1 MNSKTD
7 PIDIRCMER
16 KGGQLGTNP
25 AGIYSDRDGQKYYV
39 KILET
44 PMHARNEFL
53 AAKLYQ
59 LAGAPV
65 LNYLHS
71 IDSCQIVTRWVELD
85 KSNLSQ
91 FSESERR
98 EAQRW
103 FAVHAWTANWDAAGF
118 AGDNQGVSNGN
129 VLTLDVGGALE
140 FRAYG
145 DPKGKAFGGCV
156 EELNVMRNDP
166 NNPHAMKLFSDMT
179 PEQLRCSIQSVTKI
193 SDGKIS
199 DMIIENG
206 GSEKLVDKMIA
217 RKKDMRFRLKTL

>member
-1 MNSKTD
+1 MHSEIV
-7 PIDIRCMER
+7 PIDIGCMER
-16 KGGQLGTNP
+16 VGGQLGTNP
-25 AGIYSDRDGQKYYV
+25 AGIYRDSDGQRYYV

-71 IDSCQIVTRWVELD
+71 IDPCQIVTCWVELD
-85 KSNLSQ
+85 KKNISQ

-98 EAQRW
+98 QAQRW

-118 AGDNQGVSNGN
+118 DGDNQGVANGQ

-145 DPKGKAFGGCV
+145 DPKGKAFGTSV
-156 EELNVMRNDP
+156 EELNVLRNDP
-166 NNPHAMKLFSDMT
+166 NNPHAIKLFSDMT
-179 PEQLRCSIQSVTKI
+179 PEQLHDSIQSVIKI
-193 SDGKIS
+193 PDEKIN
-199 DMIIENG
+199 DVIIENG
-206 GSEKLVDKMIA
+206 GSKKLVDKMLA
-217 RKKDMRFRLKTL
+217 RKADMRFRLKPL

>member
-1 MNSKTD
+1 MNLKTD
-7 PIDIRCMER
+7 PIDISGMDRV
-16 KGGQLGTNP
+16 GGQLGTNP
-25 AGIYSDRDGQKYYV
+25 AGIYSDGDGQRYYV
-39 KILET
+39 KMLET

-65 LNYLHS
+65 FNYLPS
-71 IDSCQIVTRWVELD
+71 IDSCQIITRWIELD
-85 KSNLSQ
+85 KKNLSQ
-91 FSESERR
+91 FSEKERI

-118 AGDNQGVSNGN
+118 AGDNQGVGNGK

-145 DPKGKAFGGCV
+145 DPKGKAFGSCV

-166 NNPHAMKLFSDMT
+166 NNPHAMKLFSTMT
-179 PEQLRCSIQSVTKI
+179 SEQLHCSIQSVTKI
-193 SDGKIS
+193 SDNRIS
-199 DMIIENG
+199 DVIIENG
-206 GSEKLVDKMIA
+206 GSAKLVEKMIA
-217 RKKDMRFRLKTL
+217 RKADMNLRLKTL

>member
-1 MNSKTD
+1 MNLKTD
-7 PIDIRCMER
+7 PIDISGMDRV
-16 KGGQLGTNP
+16 GGQLGTNP
-25 AGIYSDRDGQKYYV
+25 AGIYSDGDGQKYYV

-65 LNYLHS
+65 FNYLLS

-85 KSNLSQ
+85 KKNLSQ
-91 FSESERR
+91 FSEKERI

-118 AGDNQGVSNGN
+118 AGDNQGVANN
-129 VLTLDVGGALE
+129 EVLTLDVGGALE

-145 DPKGKAFGGCV
+145 DPKGKAFGACV

-166 NNPHAMKLFSDMT
+166 NNPHAMRLFSTMT
-179 PEQLRCSIQSVTKI
+179 SEQLHCSIHSVTKI
-193 SDGKIS
+193 SDNKIS
-199 DMIIENG
+199 DVIIGNG
-206 GSEKLVDKMIA
+206 GNAKLVDKMLA
-217 RKKDMRFRLKTL
+217 RKADMNFRLKTL